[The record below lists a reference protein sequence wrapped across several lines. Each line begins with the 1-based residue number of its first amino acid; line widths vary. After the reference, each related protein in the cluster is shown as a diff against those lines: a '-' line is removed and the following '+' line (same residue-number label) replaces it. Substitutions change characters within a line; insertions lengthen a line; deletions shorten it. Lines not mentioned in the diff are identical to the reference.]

1 MRIGNY
7 KPLPPSVF
15 VLRMRKR
22 TCMHMRIRPFDG
34 RGLAHLHA
42 YGLWPGPASSQANMA
57 GSVDEVTFNSSMSDE
72 NFLKWLK
79 SRGIGD
85 KDRKAL
91 SGKIIIK
98 YKVPMTH

>member
-1 MRIGNY
+1 
-7 KPLPPSVF
+7 
-15 VLRMRKR
+15 
-22 TCMHMRIRPFDG
+22 
-34 RGLAHLHA
+34 
-42 YGLWPGPASSQANMA
+42 MA

-72 NFLKWLK
+72 NFFKWLK

-91 SGKIIIK
+91 SGKILIN

>member
-1 MRIGNY
+1 
-7 KPLPPSVF
+7 
-15 VLRMRKR
+15 
-22 TCMHMRIRPFDG
+22 
-34 RGLAHLHA
+34 
-42 YGLWPGPASSQANMA
+42 MA
-57 GSVDEVTFNSSMSDE
+57 GSVDKVTFNSSMSDE